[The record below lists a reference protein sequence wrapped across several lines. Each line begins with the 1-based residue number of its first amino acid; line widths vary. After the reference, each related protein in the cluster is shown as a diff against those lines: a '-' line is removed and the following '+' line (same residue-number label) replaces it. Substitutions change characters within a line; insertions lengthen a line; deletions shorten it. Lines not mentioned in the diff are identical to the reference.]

1 MIAFGAYKM
10 SKRHADPIEEHTGNS
25 ADELSVQELEQAMAD
40 LNIEKQPLVDSDNE
54 YIDHVKSKEDK
65 AESSSGAS
73 YLDELE
79 RLSQLHDEGVISEYE
94 FRAKKKQLLGI

>member
-10 SKRHADPIEEHTGNS
+10 SKRNADRIEEHTGNS

-40 LNIEKQPLVDSDNE
+40 LNIEKQPLEDSDTE
-54 YIDHVKSKEDK
+54 YIDQLESKED
-65 AESSSGAS
+65 ESSGGAS

>member
-10 SKRHADPIEEHTGNS
+10 SKRDPDPIEEHTGNS

-40 LNIEKQPLVDSDNE
+40 LNIEEQPLNNSDNE
-54 YIDHVKSKEDK
+54 YIDHVESKED
-65 AESSSGAS
+65 ESSGGAS

-79 RLSQLHDEGVISEYE
+79 RLSQLHDEGVITEYE

>member
-10 SKRHADPIEEHTGNS
+10 SKRDPDPIEEHTGNS

-40 LNIEKQPLVDSDNE
+40 LHIEKQPQEDSDTE
-54 YIDHVKSKEDK
+54 YIDHFESKEDE
-65 AESSSGAS
+65 AESSGGAS

-79 RLSQLHDEGVISEYE
+79 RLSQLHDEGVITEYE
-94 FRAKKKQLLGI
+94 VRATQKQLLGI